1 MEIKKFIKLWDYQE
15 KAFKK
20 VLHALK
26 TFGRALMVM
35 ATGLGKTFISA
46 KIVEELLQPGDTILF
61 LCHDN
66 GILNQNHDAFKE
78 VLDDPSITFAKFYG
92 AKKNWGADKHTIVF
106 ATFQSVLAHLQDEK
120 RQNIFSPKHFSYIIV
135 DESHHAQAETFSEVL
150 QYFKP
155 KWTLA
160 MTATPDREDL
170 VDIREL
176 FGKEVVNYKLP
187 EAIAKGWLTPIEYKV
202 LSDGITKE
210 EIEAICHEII
220 DGGIRIS
227 ESQLNEKIFIR
238 LRSKEQC
245 RLIEEETM
253 GGKRAIVFCENIDH
267 LEHVASILPS
277 TVIMHSRLSEKEN
290 DYALDAFKQG
300 FVRHIAVVD
309 KFNEGIHI
317 PQAEVVAFL
326 RSTNSERIFLQQLGR
341 VLSKSADKLKVTV
354 LDFVANIDRIR
365 KIKALVEEIG
375 RIAGIRINGNGKNLS
390 TLDEA
395 IHLEG
400 EGFSF
405 DFSDEIVNILSVFEK
420 VSVPF
425 YETWREASEAAIKL
439 GFRGRKDYLKSYKR
453 DLRLPSNPESTYPDF
468 PGWFKFLD
476 KFYKTWQEASKVVI
490 RLKIKNVKEYNLYY
504 KKDSKLTSAPDR
516 FYPDFPGWYVFF
528 GKNYYLTWQEASKIS
543 IELGFKN
550 TTEYRKGYKIDR
562 RLPSSPQRVYLD
574 FPGWEIFFGKAK

>member
-1 MEIKKFIKLWDYQE
+1 MEINKLITLWDYQE

-66 GILNQNHDAFKE
+66 GILNQNYDAFKE

-92 AKKNWGADKHTIVF
+92 AKKNWDADKHTIVF
-106 ATFQSVLAHLQDEK
+106 ATFQSVLGHLQDEK

-220 DGGIRIS
+220 DEGIRIS

-245 RLIEEETM
+245 RLIEEETKT
-253 GGKRAIVFCENIDH
+253 GKRAIVFCENIDH

-277 TVIMHSRLSEKEN
+277 TVIMHSRLSDKEN
-290 DYALDAFKQG
+290 DKALDAFKQG
-300 FVRHIAVVD
+300 LVRHIAVVD

-317 PQAEVVAFL
+317 PQAEVIAFL
-326 RSTNSERIFLQQLGR
+326 RATNSERIFLQQLGR
-341 VLSKSADKLKVTV
+341 ILSKSAGKLKVTV

-365 KIKALVEEIG
+365 KIKALAEEIG
-375 RIAGIRINGNGKNLS
+375 RIAGIRINGNNKNLS

-405 DFSDEIVNILSVFEK
+405 DFSDEIVNVLSIFEK
-420 VSVPF
+420 ASVP
-425 YETWREASEAAIKL
+425 Y
-439 GFRGRKDYLKSYKR
+439 
-453 DLRLPSNPESTYPDF
+453 
-468 PGWFKFLD
+468 
-476 KFYKTWQEASKVVI
+476 YKTWQEASKI
-490 RLKIKNVKEYNLYY
+490 AIKLKIKSNKEYIKKHYEDRKLPGCPHWAYEDFPGYHIFLGNDLRFYHTWELASSAARKLKVNSALGYLKKY
-504 KKDSKLTSAPDR
+504 KKDKKLCCKPQEH
-516 FYPDFPGWYVFF
+516 YKNWPGWNIFLNKISGYE
-528 GKNYYLTWQEASKIS
+528 TWQEVSLIAIKENI
-543 IELGFKN
+543 KN
-550 TTEYRKGYKIDR
+550 
-562 RLPSSPQRVYLD
+562 QRDYINNHKKLLKKY
-574 FPGWEIFFGKAK
+574 P